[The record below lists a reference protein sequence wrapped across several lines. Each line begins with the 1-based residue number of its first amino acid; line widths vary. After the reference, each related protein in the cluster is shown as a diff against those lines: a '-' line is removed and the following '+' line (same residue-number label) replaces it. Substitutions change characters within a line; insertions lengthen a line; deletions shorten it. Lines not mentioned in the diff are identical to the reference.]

1 MTFDEIKQYVGY
13 IDQEITI
20 NTEDDE
26 FTGIFLGGLCEYDSS
41 SGEDEIVL
49 ETEESREYI
58 PISEIIKIT
67 V

>member
-1 MTFDEIKQYVGY
+1 MTLNEIKQYADY
-13 IDQEITI
+13 IDQKITI
-20 NTEDDE
+20 KTENNE
-26 FTGIFLGGLCEYDSS
+26 FIGIFLGGLCEYDTS

-49 ETEESREYI
+49 ETEESRKYI